1 MLGACFLKRAILVIT
16 FYTTTL
22 SVEEKTTRTVKSDME
37 VIVNALVLKAV
48 DYKDNDKI
56 LTLYSLEKGKITAGI
71 KGVKKS
77 GAKLK
82 FASEPFAFC
91 EYVLAEKQGRYTVI
105 GATYLDSFFS
115 LRTSLIKYYAS
126 AVVGE
131 ALNRLT
137 VENEPDSSLFSST
150 INAVKKINYQD
161 NELISLAKYLILLTE
176 LVGYKI
182 QKTECA
188 GCEIDISGRVFFST
202 KNAEFYCEACRPD
215 GAIEITLE
223 TYNALKTL
231 SDSYDD
237 AVEIVIPSA
246 LKLLKFLFYYIE
258 IKTET
263 KLVSG
268 VSLVDFVKNTL

>member
-1 MLGACFLKRAILVIT
+1 
-16 FYTTTL
+16 
-22 SVEEKTTRTVKSDME
+22 ME
-37 VIVNALVLKAV
+37 VIVNALVLRAV
-48 DYKDNDKI
+48 DYKDSDKI

-105 GATYLDSFFS
+105 GATYIDSFFS
-115 LRTSLIKYYAS
+115 LRTDILKYYVS

-137 VENEPDSSLFSST
+137 VESESDSALFSLT
-150 INAVKKINYQD
+150 LNAIKKINYQKS
-161 NELISLAKYLILLTE
+161 ELKSLAEYLIGLSELT
-176 LVGYKI
+176 GYKI
-182 QKTECA
+182 QKAECA
-188 GCEIDISGRVFFST
+188 GCSFDIDGRVFFST
-202 KNAEFYCEACRPD
+202 KNAEFYCFDCRPD

-223 TYNALKTL
+223 TFNALKAL
-231 SDSYDD
+231 EGDSDSVSL
-237 AVEIVIPSA
+237 AIPSTV
-246 LKLLKFLFYYIE
+246 KLLKFLFYYIE

-263 KLVSG
+263 RLKSATALI
-268 VSLVDFVKNTL
+268 DFVKTIL

>member
-1 MLGACFLKRAILVIT
+1 
-16 FYTTTL
+16 
-22 SVEEKTTRTVKSDME
+22 ME
-37 VIVNALVLKAV
+37 IIVNALVLRAI
-48 DYKDNDKI
+48 DYKDSDKI

-105 GATYLDSFFS
+105 GATYIDSFFS
-115 LRTSLIKYYAS
+115 LRTDILKYYVS

-137 VENEPDSSLFSST
+137 VDGESDSALFSLT
-150 INAVKKINYQD
+150 INAIKQINYQKS
-161 NELISLAKYLILLTE
+161 ELKSLAKYLIGLSELT
-176 LVGYKI
+176 GYKI
-182 QKTECA
+182 QKAECV
-188 GCEIDISGRVFFST
+188 GCSFDIDGRVFFST
-202 KNAEFYCEACRPD
+202 KNAEFYCIDCRPD

-223 TYNALKTL
+223 TFNALKVL
-231 SDSYDD
+231 QDD
-237 AVEIVIPSA
+237 KDVEIPTASTV
-246 LKLLKFLFYYIE
+246 KLLKFLFYYIE

-263 KLVSG
+263 KLKSA
-268 VSLVDFVKNTL
+268 LALIDFVKTVL

>member
-1 MLGACFLKRAILVIT
+1 MLGGCFPKQAISATT
-16 FYTTTL
+16 FYITTL
-22 SVEEKTTRTVKSDME
+22 NEEEKTIRIAESEME
-37 VIVNALVLKAV
+37 VIVNAIVLRAV

-91 EYVLAEKQGRYTVI
+91 EFVLAEKQGRYTVI

-115 LRTSLIKYYAS
+115 LRTNLTKFYAS

-137 VENEPDSSLFSST
+137 VENEPDSALFSLT
-150 INAVKKINYQD
+150 INAVKKINYQ
-161 NELISLAKYLILLTE
+161 NAELISLAKYLITLTE

-188 GCEIDISGRVFFST
+188 GCEEDIDGRVFFST
-202 KNAEFYCEACRPD
+202 RNAEFYCEACRPD
-215 GAIEITLE
+215 GAMEITIE

-231 SDSYDD
+231 S
-237 AVEIVIPSA
+237 VEGDEFVKIQPSSL

-263 KLVSG
+263 KLISG
-268 VSLVDFVKNTL
+268 VSLVEFVKNTI

>member
-1 MLGACFLKRAILVIT
+1 
-16 FYTTTL
+16 
-22 SVEEKTTRTVKSDME
+22 ME
-37 VIVNALVLKAV
+37 VIVNAIVLKAV

-161 NELISLAKYLILLTE
+161 NELISLAKYLIMLTE

-188 GCEIDISGRVFFST
+188 GCEDDITGRVFFST
-202 KNAEFYCEACRPD
+202 RNAEFYCEACRPD

-231 SDSYDD
+231 SDSHDD
-237 AVEIVIPSA
+237 AVEIFIPSA

>member
-1 MLGACFLKRAILVIT
+1 M
-16 FYTTTL
+16 
-22 SVEEKTTRTVKSDME
+22 D
-37 VIVNALVLKAV
+37 VIVNAVVLRAV

-56 LTLYSLEKGKITAGI
+56 LTLYSLERGKITAGI
-71 KGVKKS
+71 KGVKRS

-115 LRTSLIKYYAS
+115 LRTNLIKYYAS

-137 VENEPDSSLFSST
+137 VESEPDNALFSLT
-150 INAVKKINYQD
+150 VNAVKKINYQ
-161 NELISLAKYLILLTE
+161 NGELIALARYLIMLTE

-182 QKTECA
+182 QKAECA
-188 GCEIDISGRVFFST
+188 GCEEDIDGRVFFST

-215 GAIEITLE
+215 GAMEITLE
-223 TYNALKTL
+223 TYTALKRL
-231 SDSYDD
+231 CDSDDD
-237 AVEIVIPSA
+237 FIEIESTSI

-263 KLVSG
+263 KLNSATA
-268 VSLVDFVKNTL
+268 LVDFIKNIL